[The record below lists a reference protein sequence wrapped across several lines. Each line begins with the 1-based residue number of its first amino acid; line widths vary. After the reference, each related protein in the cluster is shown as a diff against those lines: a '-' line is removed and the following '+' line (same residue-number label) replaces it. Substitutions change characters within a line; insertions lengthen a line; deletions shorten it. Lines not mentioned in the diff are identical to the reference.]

1 MSAITNC
8 IHCAQTTNMN
18 LRLCNT
24 CLKDDTVTITCSQ
37 ARKVYKLTNE
47 DLIGL
52 TVTKSRYYIKDITD
66 NLEEIQRKQKA
77 AIAEK
82 KLKEE
87 LEKKSKMSYVRN
99 YLLKGDVEYSD
110 FVINGCQDV
119 LKRYYKGG
127 LIEKIED
134 VLTARY
140 NEYQENILAKQNRR
154 EELLNV
160 IEKHEMK
167 NFLVYKD
174 KLKYRIES
182 YVNDDTL
189 SLVGYFLIIQEEYN
203 RTKELYD
210 KFNALGFEPR
220 LDSYLC
226 QQYINYGLEGV
237 KGSTNDMGKIESVDD
252 IVDVMYC
259 MNFLY
264 SKTSYKNKLDY
275 VHSHKYEYRS
285 HYEDLATVAKRL
297 ALSEWIKKGNSI
309 SVPKRLLPYAN

>member
-1 MSAITNC
+1 MSTIPNC
-8 IHCAQTTNMN
+8 IHCGKLNIN

-24 CLKDDTVTITCSQ
+24 CLKDDTVTITCSR

-47 DLIGL
+47 DLSGL

-66 NLEEIQRKQKA
+66 NLEEIQRKQQA
-77 AIAEK
+77 AITEK

-87 LEKKSKMSYVRN
+87 LEKKSRMSYVRN
-99 YLLKGDVEYSD
+99 YLLKEDVEYSN
-110 FVINGCQDV
+110 FVINSCQDV
-119 LKRYYKGG
+119 LNRYYKGG
-127 LIEKIED
+127 LIEKVED

-140 NEYQENILAKQNRR
+140 NEYQEKILAKQNRR
-154 EELLNV
+154 EELLSV

-182 YVNDDTL
+182 YVNNDTL

-226 QQYINYGLEGV
+226 QKYINYGLEGV
-237 KGSTNDMGKIESVDD
+237 KGNTNDMGKIESVDD

-259 MNFLY
+259 MHFLY

-285 HYEDLATVAKRL
+285 YYEDLATVAKRL
-297 ALSEWIKKGNSI
+297 ALSEWIQKGNSVT
-309 SVPKRLLPYAN
+309 VPKRLLRYVN